1 MNVVRDNRLQLIS
14 SVTSE
19 GQHRSTA
26 IHQSSVVH
34 FKFNKRRRNPDT
46 RRLYCLP
53 AFRSPG
59 TLIYRLCAGARVTMP
74 LRLRFPT
81 KDKKGHQPSVSESSR
96 RISSEEDRARH
107 HIRCPQCSHSW
118 MGRSRSDDRG
128 RGFDPVLSSLGFD
141 FSPIPILVIA
151 PNSTIGNANKIAVTL
166 FSHLVKVYG
175 SLNGIHIGE
184 LGVEFQEQRW
194 VTLGKVVEKRR
205 AQFLEASGTKISSP
219 IDSPCKRLETGE
231 GSNNVGVPSP
241 RSKFSH
247 TPDLNLGGLGWRA
260 ADALKGKAK
269 SSKDVESDGNADS
282 FEVMIRFPNEQT
294 PLYQANNR
302 RERFRET
309 ANRRQGEPDKQNTT
323 LVPATLFLSFT
334 NSGREVYTVLSIL
347 THDSISVAGNAVAN
361 QRRERTR
368 EMIVPGNIS
377 IATEFASQAER
388 VRDSTLEHLD
398 SHFIAMNTRGD
409 ITITNSSTR
418 KFFGLESSMPDIG
431 IGWTTSD
438 WVSRLNVYDTKFSAS
453 SPFTEYFHHNFRR
466 KSTAT
471 KDSFGVYVKDMPRL
485 VEVSGLPLYAVNT
498 PWVKDLD
505 RELVGYLTMFR
516 DITKQREIDA
526 TQQRDER
533 LRGIFTSGVVSE
545 LRTPIA
551 GIVGLLQLLNET
563 RLNQEQT
570 THLMG
575 LLRSVNFLLISIDDI
590 VDFSSFEMRQTI
602 VKAKAFNL
610 FNLIHH
616 VCNLSFL
623 TFSKRDV
630 QFTMDFEG
638 LKSITRYKYE
648 GAEGDEER
656 PLDER
661 MECVMIGDESN
672 ARRVLTNILS
682 NAFKYTSEGYVSLR
696 VYVVSTQGSTCK
708 ICFEVKDT
716 GIGISEEAGKS
727 IFKPFVGDDETGR
740 RPTDGLGL
748 YVTQKI
754 VKQLGGNLNFFST
767 LGIGSVFKIT
777 FPFIRDSNAKLPET
791 QDKVEDSL
799 HVTSAILQKNF
810 DERRRVSDPLS
821 LRLPESDG
829 EEEAAAESKKDEP
842 PPEPAPEGVP
852 ETALSP
858 LSSPLA
864 EVTHPAPSPPT
875 ELEEEKKKKPGAKKR
890 PQYSPV
896 PTRREPRRE
905 GSRESVSSTKGTP
918 SDTKGLKVM
927 VVEDNWA
934 LQSITKLRLEKLG
947 CEAIIAPNGIDALRL
962 LSTKLAEPD
971 FILMDLQMPLMDG
984 YDTTKNIRSAAEPR
998 LKYFQHIP
1006 IIAVTASTL
1015 EEDKEKAFEVGMSDY
1030 VFKPLGLSVLK
1041 ELIAKYGTKPA
1052 PTSNADGNNGL
1063 QPENAAS

>member
-1 MNVVRDNRLQLIS
+1 
-14 SVTSE
+14 
-19 GQHRSTA
+19 
-26 IHQSSVVH
+26 
-34 FKFNKRRRNPDT
+34 
-46 RRLYCLP
+46 
-53 AFRSPG
+53 
-59 TLIYRLCAGARVTMP
+59 MP

-81 KDKKGHQPSVSESSR
+81 KDKKGHQPSVSESR
-96 RISSEEDRARH
+96 RTSSEEDRARYQLK
-107 HIRCPQCSHSW
+107 CPQCSHTW
-118 MGRSRSDDRG
+118 VGRSRSDDQG
-128 RGFDPVLSSLGFD
+128 RGFDPVLSSLGYD

-151 PNSTIGNANKIAVTL
+151 PNSTIANANKIAVTL

-194 VTLGKVVEKRR
+194 VTLGMVVEKRR

-219 IDSPCKRLETGE
+219 IDYPSKKPETGE
-231 GSNNVGVPSP
+231 G
-241 RSKFSH
+241 
-247 TPDLNLGGLGWRA
+247 GLGRRA
-260 ADALKGKAK
+260 ADALKGKAR
-269 SSKDVESDGNADS
+269 SSKDVESDGSAES
-282 FEVMIRFPNEQT
+282 FEVMIRFPNGQA

-302 RERFRET
+302 RESFGKT
-309 ANRRQGEPDKQNTT
+309 AHRRQDEPDKQNTT

-334 NSGREVYTVLSIL
+334 DSGREVYTVMSIL
-347 THDSISVAGNAVAN
+347 THDSISVAGNAMAN
-361 QRRERTR
+361 QKREKTR
-368 EMIVPGNIS
+368 EMIVPGNLCM
-377 IATEFASQAER
+377 ATEFASQAER

-431 IGWTTSD
+431 IGRTTSD
-438 WVSRLNVYDTKFSAS
+438 WVSRLNVYDTKFTAS
-453 SPFTEYFHHNFRR
+453 SPFTEYFHHNLRR
-466 KSTAT
+466 KATAT
-471 KDSFGVYVKDMPRL
+471 KDSFGVYVKDMPKL
-485 VEVSGLPLYAVNT
+485 MEVSGLPLYAVNT

-526 TQQRDER
+526 TQQQDER

-590 VDFSSFEMRQTI
+590 VDFSSFEMRQSV

-616 VCNLSFL
+616 VSNLSFL

-630 QFTMDFEG
+630 QFTTDFEG

-661 MECVMIGDESN
+661 MECAMIGDESN

-727 IFKPFVGDDETGR
+727 IFKPFAEDDETGR

-754 VKQLGGNLNFFST
+754 VKQLGGNLDFFST

-777 FPFIRDSNAKLPET
+777 FPFIRDLNVKLPGT
-791 QDKVEDSL
+791 QDKVEDLL
-799 HVTSAILQKNF
+799 HVTSAILQKDF
-810 DERRRVSDPLS
+810 VERRRVSDPLS

-829 EEEAAAESKKDEP
+829 EEESAAEAKKETPPSEP
-842 PPEPAPEGVP
+842 TSEPTTEVVP
-852 ETALSP
+852 ETALNP
-858 LSSPLA
+858 LSSVPG
-864 EVTHPAPSPPT
+864 VTRTAPSPPIEPEDEGKRKSVT
-875 ELEEEKKKKPGAKKR
+875 KKR
-890 PQYSPV
+890 PQYSPI
-896 PTRREPRRE
+896 PTRGEPRRE
-905 GSRESVSSTKGTP
+905 NSRDSVSSAKGIP
-918 SDTKGLKVM
+918 SDTKGVKVM

-934 LQSITKLRLEKLG
+934 LQNITKLRLEKLG

-984 YDTTKNIRSAAEPR
+984 YDTTKNIRSAAEPG
-998 LKYFQHIP
+998 LKDFQYIP

-1015 EEDKEKAFEVGMSDY
+1015 EEDKEKAFKVGMSDY
-1030 VFKPLGLSVLK
+1030 VFKPLGMNVLK
-1041 ELIAKYGTKPA
+1041 ELVTKYGIKPA
-1052 PTSNADGNNGL
+1052 PTSNAEGNNNL
-1063 QPENAAS
+1063 LPENAAS

>member
-1 MNVVRDNRLQLIS
+1 
-14 SVTSE
+14 
-19 GQHRSTA
+19 
-26 IHQSSVVH
+26 
-34 FKFNKRRRNPDT
+34 
-46 RRLYCLP
+46 
-53 AFRSPG
+53 
-59 TLIYRLCAGARVTMP
+59 MP

-81 KDKKGHQPSVSESSR
+81 KDKKGHQPSVSESTR
-96 RISSEEDRARH
+96 RTSSEEDRARYQ
-107 HIRCPQCSHSW
+107 IRCPQCSHAW
-118 MGRSRSDDRG
+118 MGRSRSDDQG

-141 FSPIPILVIA
+141 FSPVPILVIA

-194 VTLGKVVEKRR
+194 VTLGMVIEKRR
-205 AQFLEASGTKISSP
+205 ALFLESSGTKISSP
-219 IDSPCKRLETGE
+219 IDPPSKRLESGE
-231 GSNNVGVPSP
+231 GSSNASVPSP
-241 RSKFSH
+241 KSKFSH
-247 TPDLNLGGLGWRA
+247 SSDLNLGGLGRRA

-269 SSKDVESDGNADS
+269 SSKDVESDGNTES
-282 FEVMIRFPNEQT
+282 FEVMIRFPNGQT

-302 RERFRET
+302 RESFGKT
-309 ANRRQGEPDKQNTT
+309 ANRRQEEPDKQNTT

-334 NSGREVYTVLSIL
+334 DSGKEVYTVMSIL
-347 THDSISVAGNAVAN
+347 THDSISVAGNAAAN
-361 QRRERTR
+361 QRREKTR

-377 IATEFASQAER
+377 MATEFASQAER

-431 IGWTTSD
+431 IGRTTSD
-438 WVSRLNVYDTKFSAS
+438 WVSRLNVYDTKFSTS
-453 SPFTEYFHHNFRR
+453 SPFTEYFHHNLRR
-466 KSTAT
+466 KTIAT
-471 KDSFGVYVKDMPRL
+471 KDSFGVYVKDIPKLM
-485 VEVSGLPLYAVNT
+485 EVSGLPLYAVNT

-526 TQQRDER
+526 AQQQDER

-551 GIVGLLQLLNET
+551 GIVGLLQILNET

-590 VDFSSFEMRQTI
+590 VDFSSFEMRQS
-602 VKAKAFNL
+602 VVRAKAFNL

-616 VCNLSFL
+616 VSNLAFL

-630 QFTMDFEG
+630 QFTTDFEG

-661 MECVMIGDESN
+661 MECAMIGDESN

-696 VYVVSTQGSTCK
+696 VYVVSTQGSTCR
-708 ICFEVKDT
+708 ICFEIKDT

-727 IFKPFVGDDETGR
+727 IFKPFAEDDETGR
-740 RPTDGLGL
+740 KPTDGLGL

-754 VKQLGGNLNFFST
+754 VKQLGGSLDFFST

-777 FPFIRDSNAKLPET
+777 FPFIRDSNAKLPGT
-791 QDKVEDSL
+791 QGKVEDLL
-799 HVTSAILQKNF
+799 HVTSAILQKDF
-810 DERRRVSDPLS
+810 VERRRVSDPLS

-829 EEEAAAESKKDEP
+829 EEEPAAESKKDG
-842 PPEPAPEGVP
+842 PAPTPTPGIVP
-852 ETALSP
+852 ETGLNP
-858 LSSPLA
+858 SSLP
-864 EVTHPAPSPPT
+864 EVTRTAPSPPT
-875 ELEEEKKKKPGAKKR
+875 EPEDEKKKPPGNKKR
-890 PQYSPV
+890 PQYSPA
-896 PTRREPRRE
+896 PTRKEPRRE
-905 GSRESVSSTKGTP
+905 DSRESVSSTKAP
-918 SDTKGLKVM
+918 SNTKGLKVM

-934 LQSITKLRLEKLG
+934 LQNITKLRLEKLG

-984 YDTTKNIRSAAEPR
+984 YDTTKNIRSAAEPG
-998 LKYFQHIP
+998 LKDFQYIP

-1015 EEDKEKAFEVGMSDY
+1015 EEDKEKAFKVGMSDY
-1030 VFKPLGLSVLK
+1030 VFKPLGMNVLK

-1052 PTSNADGNNGL
+1052 PTSNADGNTGL

>member
-1 MNVVRDNRLQLIS
+1 
-14 SVTSE
+14 
-19 GQHRSTA
+19 
-26 IHQSSVVH
+26 
-34 FKFNKRRRNPDT
+34 
-46 RRLYCLP
+46 
-53 AFRSPG
+53 
-59 TLIYRLCAGARVTMP
+59 MP

-81 KDKKGHQPSVSESSR
+81 KEKKGHQPSVSEPR
-96 RISSEEDRARH
+96 HRTSSEDDRARH
-107 HIRCPQCSHSW
+107 LLKCPQCSHTW
-118 MGRSRSDDRG
+118 LERARSDDQG
-128 RGFDPVLSSLGFD
+128 RGFDPVLPALGFD
-141 FSPIPILVIA
+141 FSPIPTLVIA

-194 VTLGKVVEKRR
+194 VTLGMVVEKRR
-205 AQFLEASGTKISSP
+205 AQFLESSGTKISSP
-219 IDSPCKRLETGE
+219 IDSPSKRTETGE
-231 GSNNVGVPSP
+231 G
-241 RSKFSH
+241 
-247 TPDLNLGGLGWRA
+247 GLGRRA
-260 ADALKGKAK
+260 ADAFKGKAK
-269 SSKDVESDGNADS
+269 SSKDVDSDGNAES
-282 FEVMIRFPNEQT
+282 FEVMIRFPNGQT

-302 RERFRET
+302 RESFGKT
-309 ANRRQGEPDKQNTT
+309 SNRRQDEPDKQNTT

-334 NSGREVYTVLSIL
+334 DSGREVYTVLSIL
-347 THDSISVAGNAVAN
+347 THDSINVAGNAIAN
-361 QRRERTR
+361 QKREKTR

-377 IATEFASQAER
+377 MATEFASQAER
-388 VRDSTLEHLD
+388 VRDSTLENLD

-431 IGWTTSD
+431 IGRTTSD
-438 WVSRLNVYDTKFSAS
+438 WVSRLNVYDTKFSTS
-453 SPFTEYFHHNFRR
+453 SPFTEYFHHNLRR
-466 KSTAT
+466 KTTAI
-471 KDSFGVYVKDMPRL
+471 KDSFGVYVKDMPKL
-485 VEVSGLPLYAVNT
+485 MEVSGLPLYAVNT

-526 TQQRDER
+526 AQQQDER

-575 LLRSVNFLLISIDDI
+575 LLRSANFLLISIDDI
-590 VDFSSFEMRQTI
+590 VDFSSFEMRQSV

-616 VCNLSFL
+616 VSNLAFL

-630 QFTMDFEG
+630 QFTTDFEG

-648 GAEGDEER
+648 GAESDDER
-656 PLDER
+656 LLDER
-661 MECVMIGDESN
+661 MECVMIGDEAN

-708 ICFEVKDT
+708 ICFEIKDT

-727 IFKPFVGDDETGR
+727 IFKPFAEDDETGR
-740 RPTDGLGL
+740 KPTDGLGL

-754 VKQLGGNLNFFST
+754 VKQLGGTLDFFST

-777 FPFIRDSNAKLPET
+777 FPFIRDPNVRLPE
-791 QDKVEDSL
+791 QDKVEDLL
-799 HVTSAILQKNF
+799 HVTSAILQKDF
-810 DERRRVSDPLS
+810 VERRRVSDPLS

-829 EEEAAAESKKDEP
+829 EEEVKQGSPLPKPSVDVIPETVLGP
-842 PPEPAPEGVP
+842 PPQLP
-852 ETALSP
+852 
-858 LSSPLA
+858 
-864 EVTHPAPSPPT
+864 EVTHTAPSPPI
-875 ELEEEKKKKPGAKKR
+875 EVEEDKRKKPGVKKR
-890 PQYSPV
+890 PQYSPI
-896 PTRREPRRE
+896 PTRGEPHREH
-905 GSRESVSSTKGTP
+905 SRDSVSSAKGAL
-918 SDTKGLKVM
+918 SDTHGVKVM

-934 LQSITKLRLEKLG
+934 LQNITKLRLEKLG

-984 YDTTKNIRSAAEPR
+984 YDTTKNIRGAAEPG
-998 LKYFQHIP
+998 LKDFQYIP

-1015 EEDKEKAFEVGMSDY
+1015 EEDKEKAFKVGMSDY
-1030 VFKPLGLSVLK
+1030 VFKPLGMNVLK
-1041 ELIAKYGTKPA
+1041 ELVTKYGTKPL
-1052 PTSNADGNNGL
+1052 PTSNADGNSNSL
-1063 QPENAAS
+1063 PENTAS

>member
-1 MNVVRDNRLQLIS
+1 
-14 SVTSE
+14 
-19 GQHRSTA
+19 
-26 IHQSSVVH
+26 
-34 FKFNKRRRNPDT
+34 
-46 RRLYCLP
+46 
-53 AFRSPG
+53 
-59 TLIYRLCAGARVTMP
+59 MP

-81 KDKKGHQPSVSESSR
+81 KDKKSHQPSVSESSR
-96 RISSEEDRARH
+96 RTSSEEDRARH
-107 HIRCPQCSHSW
+107 QIRCPQCSHTW
-118 MGRSRSDDRG
+118 VGRSRSEDQG
-128 RGFDPVLSSLGFD
+128 RGFDPVLSNLGFD

-151 PNSTIGNANKIAVTL
+151 PNSTIGNANRIAVTL

-175 SLNGIHIGE
+175 SLNGVHIGE

-194 VTLGKVVEKRR
+194 VTLGMVIEKRR
-205 AQFLEASGTKISSP
+205 AQFLEASGSKISSP
-219 IDSPCKRLETGE
+219 IDSPSKRLETGE
-231 GSNNVGVPSP
+231 G
-241 RSKFSH
+241 
-247 TPDLNLGGLGWRA
+247 GLGRRA

-269 SSKDVESDGNADS
+269 SSKDVESDGNAES
-282 FEVMIRFPNEQT
+282 FEVMIRFPNGQT

-302 RERFRET
+302 RESFGKT
-309 ANRRQGEPDKQNTT
+309 ANRRQEEPDKQNTT

-334 NSGREVYTVLSIL
+334 DSGREVYTVMSIL
-347 THDSISVAGNAVAN
+347 THDSISVAGNASAN
-361 QRRERTR
+361 QKREKSR

-377 IATEFASQAER
+377 MATEFASQAER

-431 IGWTTSD
+431 IGRTTSD
-438 WVSRLNVYDTKFSAS
+438 WVSRLNVYDTKFSTS
-453 SPFTEYFHHNFRR
+453 SPFTEYFHHNLRR
-466 KSTAT
+466 KATAT
-471 KDSFGVYVKDMPRL
+471 KDSFGVYVKDMPKL
-485 VEVSGLPLYAVNT
+485 MEVSGLPLYAVNT

-505 RELVGYLTMFR
+505 RELVGYLTIFR

-526 TQQRDER
+526 AQQQDER

-590 VDFSSFEMRQTI
+590 VDFSSFEMRQSV

-616 VCNLSFL
+616 VSNLSFL

-630 QFTMDFEG
+630 QFTTDFEG

-648 GAEGDEER
+648 GAESDEER

-727 IFKPFVGDDETGR
+727 IFKPFAEDDETGR

-754 VKQLGGNLNFFST
+754 VKQLGGNLDFFST

-777 FPFIRDSNAKLPET
+777 FPFIRDVNAKLPDMPE
-791 QDKVEDSL
+791 KAEDLL
-799 HVTSAILQKNF
+799 HVTSAILQKDF
-810 DERRRVSDPLS
+810 VERRRVSDPLS

-829 EEEAAAESKKDEP
+829 EEEPAAE
-842 PPEPAPEGVP
+842 APKETHPSESVPQTIP

-858 LSSPLA
+858 LSTPLP
-864 EVTHPAPSPPT
+864 EVTRTVPSPAT
-875 ELEEEKKKKPGAKKR
+875 EPEGEKKKKPGTKKR

-896 PTRREPRRE
+896 PTRGEPRRE
-905 GSRESVSSTKGTP
+905 DSRESVSSSKAAAP
-918 SDTKGLKVM
+918 DTKGIKVM

-934 LQSITKLRLEKLG
+934 LQNITKLRLEKLG

-984 YDTTKNIRSAAEPR
+984 YDTTKNIRSAAEPG
-998 LKYFQHIP
+998 LKDFQYIP

-1015 EEDKEKAFEVGMSDY
+1015 EEDKEKAFKVGMSDY
-1030 VFKPLGLSVLK
+1030 VFKPLGLNVLK
-1041 ELIAKYGTKPA
+1041 ELVAKYGTKPA
-1052 PTSNADGNNGL
+1052 PTSNADGNNNL
-1063 QPENAAS
+1063 LPENAAS

>member
-1 MNVVRDNRLQLIS
+1 
-14 SVTSE
+14 
-19 GQHRSTA
+19 
-26 IHQSSVVH
+26 
-34 FKFNKRRRNPDT
+34 
-46 RRLYCLP
+46 
-53 AFRSPG
+53 
-59 TLIYRLCAGARVTMP
+59 MP

-96 RISSEEDRARH
+96 RASSEDDRARYQ
-107 HIRCPQCSHSW
+107 IRCPQCSHAW
-118 MGRSRSDDRG
+118 MGRSRSGDQG
-128 RGFDPVLSSLGFD
+128 RGFDPISSSLGFD
-141 FSPIPILVIA
+141 YSPVPILVIA

-194 VTLGKVVEKRR
+194 VTLGMVIEKRR
-205 AQFLEASGTKISSP
+205 AQFLESSGTKISSP
-219 IDSPCKRLETGE
+219 IDTPFKRLETGE
-231 GSNNVGVPSP
+231 G
-241 RSKFSH
+241 
-247 TPDLNLGGLGWRA
+247 GLGRRA

-269 SSKDVESDGNADS
+269 SSKDVESDGNTES
-282 FEVMIRFPNEQT
+282 FDVMIRFPNGQM

-302 RERFRET
+302 RESFGKT
-309 ANRRQGEPDKQNTT
+309 ASRRQEEPDKQNTT

-334 NSGREVYTVLSIL
+334 DSGKEVYTVMSIL
-347 THDSISVAGNAVAN
+347 THDSISVAGNAAAN
-361 QRRERTR
+361 QRREKTR

-377 IATEFASQAER
+377 MATEFASQAER

-398 SHFIAMNTRGD
+398 SHFIAMNTQGD

-431 IGWTTSD
+431 IGRTTSD
-438 WVSRLNVYDTKFSAS
+438 WVSRLNVYDTKFSTS
-453 SPFTEYFHHNFRR
+453 SPFTEYFHHNLRR
-466 KSTAT
+466 KASAT
-471 KDSFGVYVKDMPRL
+471 KDSFGVYVKDIPKLM
-485 VEVSGLPLYAVNT
+485 EVSGLPLYAVNT

-526 TQQRDER
+526 TQQQDER

-590 VDFSSFEMRQTI
+590 VDFSSFEMRQS
-602 VKAKAFNL
+602 VVRAKAFNL

-616 VCNLSFL
+616 VSNLAFL

-630 QFTMDFEG
+630 QFTTDFEG

-696 VYVVSTQGSTCK
+696 VYVVSTQGSTCR

-727 IFKPFVGDDETGR
+727 IFKPFAEDDETGR

-754 VKQLGGNLNFFST
+754 VKQLGGSLDFFST

-777 FPFIRDSNAKLPET
+777 FPFIRDSNAKLPGT
-791 QDKVEDSL
+791 QEKVEDLL
-799 HVTSAILQKNF
+799 HVTSDILQKDF
-810 DERRRVSDPLS
+810 VERRRVSDPLS

-829 EEEAAAESKKDEP
+829 EEEPAVESKKDELSARP
-842 PPEPAPEGVP
+842 TSETVP

-858 LSSPLA
+858 LSSPLPG
-864 EVTHPAPSPPT
+864 VTRTAPSPPT
-875 ELEEEKKKKPGAKKR
+875 EPEDKKKKPSTKKR
-890 PQYSPV
+890 PQYSPA
-896 PTRREPRRE
+896 PTRKEPRRE
-905 GSRESVSSTKGTP
+905 DSRESVSSTKGTP
-918 SDTKGLKVM
+918 SNTKGLKVM

-934 LQSITKLRLEKLG
+934 LQNITKLRLEKLG

-984 YDTTKNIRSAAEPR
+984 YDTTKNIRSAAEPG
-998 LKYFQHIP
+998 LKDFQYIP

-1015 EEDKEKAFEVGMSDY
+1015 EEDKEKAFKVGMSDY
-1030 VFKPLGLSVLK
+1030 VFKPLGLNVLK

-1052 PTSNADGNNGL
+1052 PTSNADGNTGL